1 MKKTAKILIALLMV
15 TMLACLLFACGEVT
29 VQVEQD
35 TELPSIIGGETT
47 NPDDDVE
54 DVTPEEVITS
64 REPVYLTFSYNKQAP
79 SVFKH
84 IYIEEF
90 DLSDIEYHVTYKEVV
105 NGEERFVADEGK
117 PLTMDMLSKQSQKI
131 LNEFGDDEISGHY
144 MMFVSTMVDYEFNGN
159 SYSVKVEGS
168 FGLHLKTKACVTE
181 FVDVTID
188 VNGGYALFGE
198 FNSKTG
204 KSKVK
209 VEKDYGWTWSEF
221 LADFPA
227 YRESH
232 AISSV
237 TVDGKTYNAS
247 STETIKIDEDSVVVI
262 GWSQSVIP
270 ITFDINLPDGVTE
283 WAPVNS
289 TILEN
294 YNQSAGT
301 WSVSVVKGEGIIPRP
316 SISNIATLEGYTFA
330 GWRTEDGKVWNFNIS
345 VGGNPI
351 TLYALWTIRTY
362 SVQYV
367 LMGGELDL
375 AKGYSNTAVAGLTR
389 TDVDVQYAVG
399 LGPDDPDYDPE
410 SMRDILAFKP
420 IVITF
425 TGIPYGANLKDYY
438 AVCNVRSDSTDIIS
452 ISADPAILQT
462 QMTKNG
468 DCYEVEEWYLD
479 SFFEESNMFDG
490 TKVTEDVVLY
500 PKWMLKD
507 NLSEEEMN
515 TYFAEKLFKY
525 TVKSDGTLRID
536 VIQDLSV
543 SELKIP
549 ASVKIDGVEHI
560 ISEIGENA
568 IINIKTLISVDM
580 SEAVGITRIG
590 KQAFAY
596 CPNLREIK
604 LPEGGVGVNYVGE
617 DAFRGTE
624 YINSYAER
632 NGVDFAV
639 LGNVLVKYVGDTDVR
654 EINIDTMSVL
664 LSEVDTIAPGAFSGL
679 LALEKVI
686 IGDGIEQIY
695 NRAFYGNTNLLTIE
709 GGAGI
714 VYVAADAFEGTK
726 YIDSVPEN
734 GEYLRLGNI
743 YFRYVGAG
751 TSATIPAGVKYIAPN
766 AFMKGSMV
774 DTIVFEN
781 ADDIISVGAD
791 AFAGTKWMSE
801 DHTSAETG
809 DDDTFVQDGFVVING
824 ILVAKRG
831 RQAVVELPKAVKVI
845 ATDAFSNAYITN
857 ITIPADTNLELIE
870 ANAFDGAKNLR
881 ALTFINSTDAV
892 FVEFNDGAFSKKGGE
907 SINDNFKIYLYDEPI
922 ETLKKAISASDSLAI
937 RGWKELYQ
945 GAGNMFNVLVTESIE
960 FNNSVGIPT
969 AYLFDGAEVDFV
981 SVWDSLGLLDATKTK
996 LVDGIIV
1003 VRSDGIA
1010 RTEDISIQQ
1019 LKSNVGGT
1027 VGALDGSIG
1036 DKAFTITIDGIT
1048 PENLAYSVYPAI
1060 KEDTMKIYYM
1070 VGETE
1075 VAGLPTFYT
1084 SQPNFNEAEHIIKI
1098 KFTYS
1103 DGHDTQGEML
1113 ISDEK
1118 ITVSGYINRLGANK
1132 ELQVLVDY
1140 YGLEVYRVLET
1151 YTVKHPT
1158 NAVIEQIDP
1167 MTLSVNAGKTEV
1179 NRVASKVAFKLTL
1192 SDGTYKYV
1200 GLDSKAKFISL
1211 ADAMAQRAD
1220 ATEIELN
1227 TATLGHHV
1235 VGLCYGEPGSY
1246 VYTSVLYSVIL
1257 STDGSKFTYSIVD
1270 GGAVITGLK
1279 SGYDSTV
1286 AIPAKVTLDGNGN
1299 FNADSTA
1306 QYDVVAIGA
1315 GAFKDKVDLEYV
1327 YIPQSVK
1334 TIGNSAFEGCTSLKQ
1349 VRSFTVVEVVDAGLT
1364 EEHVTLVGK
1373 QAKFIGEVTIAGVA
1387 STGRSI
1393 ITVPSAIEYSKVL
1406 DGEDCLVDATYELQV
1421 RLSADAFA
1429 DYDGEISLPDTEYFR
1444 GYAEAN
1450 LAGKNVTF
1458 HQGNTGDRASTFV
1471 FENYDNPAISYAY
1484 YTGSAIINAGVEYTL
1499 TNNALAI
1506 PEAINGTVEASEDTF
1521 AYEYN
1526 YTLVGVADQAFAT
1539 AFEQG
1544 MRKIYLP
1551 SSLREFQGNLADVF
1565 GIDNYEYVTQHVYDV
1580 TADAIYSPTNVF
1592 PNVESIG
1599 KKAFYGCASL
1609 SDIDFSLATSL
1620 KSIGSYAFY
1629 GCSGISAI
1637 DLSNTQVESIEAS
1650 TFSGCSALVSVKL
1663 PTTVTELGDL
1673 AFNGCVALESVEGL
1687 DNVTYV
1693 GTLVFNNCSS
1703 LQTEY
1708 FPDND

>member
-1 MKKTAKILIALLMV
+1 MKKIAKILTALLMV
-15 TMLACLLFACGEVT
+15 TMLACLLFACGEVN
-29 VQVEQD
+29 VEVDQN
-35 TELPSIIGGETT
+35 TELPSIIGGEVTD
-47 NPDDDVE
+47 PDGDT
-54 DVTPEEVITS
+54 DVTPDEIVTS
-64 REPVYLTFSYNKQAP
+64 REPVYLTFSYKKQAP

-90 DLSDIEYHVTYKEVV
+90 DLADIEYHVTYKEVV
-105 NGEERFVADEGK
+105 NNEERFVADAGQ
-117 PLTMDMLSKQSQKI
+117 PLTMDMLSRQSQKV

-144 MMFVSTMVDYEFNGN
+144 MMFASTDVEYEFNGN
-159 SYSVKVEGS
+159 TYVVEVEGS
-168 FGLHLKTKACVTE
+168 FGLHLKTKACIRE

-188 VNGGYALFGE
+188 INGGYALFGD
-198 FNSKTG
+198 FDPKNG
-204 KSKVK
+204 KSTVK
-209 VEKDYGWTWSEF
+209 VEKDYSWTWSEF

-227 YRESH
+227 YKEGH

-247 STETIKIDEDSVVVI
+247 STGSIKIDEDSVVTI

-270 ITFDINLPDGVTE
+270 ITFDINLPDGVTG
-283 WAPVNS
+283 WAPEDD
-289 TILEN
+289 TLLEN
-294 YNQSAGT
+294 YNQSTGT

-330 GWRTEDGKVWNFNIS
+330 GWRTAEGKMWNFNTS
-345 VGGNPI
+345 VGGNPL
-351 TLYALWTIRTY
+351 TLYACWTIRTY

-375 AKGYSNTAVAGLTR
+375 AKGYSNTSVAGLTR
-389 TDVDVQYAVG
+389 TDVDVKYAVG

-452 ISADPAILQT
+452 ISADPAIFQT
-462 QMTKNG
+462 QMTRNG
-468 DCYEVEEWYLD
+468 DCYEVEDWYLD

-490 TKVTEDVVLY
+490 TKVTDDVVLY
-500 PKWMLKD
+500 PKWMLKE
-507 NLSEEEMN
+507 NLSAEEMN

-580 SEAVGITRIG
+580 SEAVGLTRIG

-604 LPEGGVGVNYVGE
+604 LPEGGLGINYVGA

-632 NGVDFAV
+632 TGVDFAV
-639 LGNVLVKYVGDTDVR
+639 LGNVLVKYVGDPEAT

-664 LSEVDTIAPGAFSGL
+664 LSEVDTIAPSAFSGL
-679 LALEKVI
+679 LALEKVT
-686 IGDGIEQIY
+686 IGDGIEQI
-695 NRAFYGNTNLLTIE
+695 NDRAFYGNTSLLTID
-709 GGAGI
+709 GGAGV
-714 VYVAADAFEGTK
+714 VYVAADAFDGTK

-734 GEYLRLGNI
+734 GEYLRIGNI

-774 DTIVFEN
+774 ETIVFEN
-781 ADDIISVGAD
+781 ADDILAVGAD

-801 DHTSAETG
+801 DHTATETG

-831 RQAVVELPKAVKVI
+831 RQGIVELPEEVKVI

-870 ANAFDGAKNLR
+870 ANAFNGAKNLR

-907 SINDNFKIYLYDEPI
+907 AINDNFKIYLYDEPI
-922 ETLKKAISASDSLAI
+922 ETLNKSISSSDTLAI
-937 RGWKELYQ
+937 TSWKELYQ
-945 GAGNMFNVLVTESIE
+945 GATNMFSVLVTESIE
-960 FNNSVGIPT
+960 FNKSIGIPT
-969 AYLFDGAEVDFV
+969 AYLFDGQEVDFV
-981 SVWDSLGLLDATKTK
+981 SVWDSLGLLDSTKTS

-1010 RTEDISIQQ
+1010 RTENISLAQ
-1019 LKSNVGGT
+1019 LKSVVDSK
-1027 VGALDGSIG
+1027 VGAIDGSIG

-1048 PENLAYSVYPAI
+1048 PDALEYSVYPAI
-1060 KEDTMKIYYM
+1060 KEDTMKIYHL

-1084 SQPNFNEAEHIIKI
+1084 TQPNFNEAEHVIKI
-1098 KFTYS
+1098 KFTYN
-1103 DGHDTQGEML
+1103 DGLDTQGEML
-1113 ISDEK
+1113 ISDDK
-1118 ITVSGYINRLGANK
+1118 ITVTGYINRLGANK

-1140 YGLEVYRVLET
+1140 YGLETYKVLDT

-1179 NRVASKVAFKLTL
+1179 NRVASKVVFKLTL
-1192 SDGTYKYV
+1192 SDGTYRYV

-1211 ADAMAQRAD
+1211 ADAKAQRAD
-1220 ATEIELN
+1220 AVEIDLN

-1315 GAFKDKVDLEYV
+1315 GAFKDKTDLEYV

-1334 TIGNSAFEGCTSLKQ
+1334 TIGNEAFMGCTSLKQ
-1349 VRSFTVVEVVDAGLT
+1349 VRSFAVVEVVDSGLT
-1364 EEHVTLVGK
+1364 DEDVTLVGK
-1373 QAKFIGEVTIAGVA
+1373 QARFVGEVTISGVA
-1387 STGRSI
+1387 STGRAI
-1393 ITVPSAIEYSKVL
+1393 ITVPSAITYSKVL
-1406 DGEDCLVDATYELQV
+1406 DGEDCSVEATYELQV
-1421 RLSADAFA
+1421 KLAPNAFA
-1429 DYDGEISLPDTEYFR
+1429 DYNGEISLPDTEYFR
-1444 GYAEAN
+1444 GYAEEN

-1484 YTGSAIINAGVEYTL
+1484 YTGSAIINADVEYEFK
-1499 TNNALAI
+1499 NNTLAI
-1506 PEAINGTVEASEDTF
+1506 PEAINGAVDATDDAF

-1526 YTLVGVADQAFAT
+1526 YTLVGVADQAFAL

-1551 SSLREFQGNLADVF
+1551 SSLREFQGDLADVF
-1565 GIDNYEYVTQHVYDV
+1565 GYDNYEYVTQHVYDV
-1580 TADAIYSPTNVF
+1580 TVDAIYSPTNEF

-1599 KKAFYGCASL
+1599 KKAFYGCVSL
-1609 SDIDFSLATSL
+1609 DDVNFSLATSL

-1629 GCSGISAI
+1629 GCSGIKAI
-1637 DLSNTQVESIEAS
+1637 DLRNTQVASIEAS
-1650 TFSGCSALVSVKL
+1650 TFSGCSTLVSVKL
-1663 PTTVTELGDL
+1663 PATVTELGDL

-1693 GTLVFNNCSS
+1693 GDFVFNNCTS